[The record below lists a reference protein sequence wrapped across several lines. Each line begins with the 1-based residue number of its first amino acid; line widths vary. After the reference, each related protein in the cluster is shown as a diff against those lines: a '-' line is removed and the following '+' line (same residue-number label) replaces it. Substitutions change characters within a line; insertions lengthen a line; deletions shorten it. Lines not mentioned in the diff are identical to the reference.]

1 MAVSYYQQISEHVGK
16 YFFKSPWG
24 GCILRN
30 CFCNSGELLEF
41 SKINHYEKFTRE
53 ENKLLWLHL
62 KLKVF
67 KLPTQIVYYGVFVCP
82 QCTTMSAVD
91 GLSFTQSPEDIRL
104 KLCYHSLVASMLIG
118 EWRSFWSVSLSPSDE
133 VFNVF
138 PNPEETFTTFVS
150 QSTETALLAGV
161 LDSNKKISILYC
173 VTSRQEVPFCT
184 SCVRRKCHHY
194 RQFLSYTEQAQGQ
207 GEAVSGEVIG
217 EYDPKHDTEEEDFGH
232 EDHYLK
238 PLPKHLHGYMYG
250 YNYTPIL
257 YPFSDSSDQQ
267 QIWIERI
274 KGIVNIPDRLVP
286 VPDSDYKCKHNKAFC
301 NSDEALVPVS
311 RTLCLISDLGE
322 RIFKSEVFA
331 RPSEGPCKCLHRVDG
346 HTYGI
351 WNLGHGRFVD
361 YTLLLGYLQ
370 KWRGSGISMHALFR
384 SITDC
389 MDSCGVSSSLTY
401 SDLHRSICGFFVNLK
416 FDLTRAFSCPRHG
429 TSPTWIVSDGKA
441 LGPLK
446 KRVAHLSEL
455 DVAKEDESVFNQSTH
470 YKDRVY
476 LYLKKERVLLV
487 KLLTGDISM
496 EEFTLTDD
504 IKTENGVMI
513 QNLVKYLK
521 EKFIEEIPLPYLGFL
536 KNISKNSS
544 ARSLV
549 QVNNVEVLEDLS
561 NYCREEFDI
570 RTIENKDKLKRIM
583 SALPAI
589 WPILDDICT
598 LERTKFLP

>member
-1 MAVSYYQQISEHVGK
+1 M
-16 YFFKSPWG
+16 
-24 GCILRN
+24 
-30 CFCNSGELLEF
+30 
-41 SKINHYEKFTRE
+41 
-53 ENKLLWLHL
+53 
-62 KLKVF
+62 
-67 KLPTQIVYYGVFVCP
+67 
-82 QCTTMSAVD
+82 
-91 GLSFTQSPEDIRL
+91 
-104 KLCYHSLVASMLIG
+104 
-118 EWRSFWSVSLSPSDE
+118 
-133 VFNVF
+133 
-138 PNPEETFTTFVS
+138 
-150 QSTETALLAGV
+150 
-161 LDSNKKISILYC
+161 
-173 VTSRQEVPFCT
+173 
-184 SCVRRKCHHY
+184 
-194 RQFLSYTEQAQGQ
+194 
-207 GEAVSGEVIG
+207 
-217 EYDPKHDTEEEDFGH
+217 
-232 EDHYLK
+232 
-238 PLPKHLHGYMYG
+238 
-250 YNYTPIL
+250 
-257 YPFSDSSDQQ
+257 
-267 QIWIERI
+267 
-274 KGIVNIPDRLVP
+274 
-286 VPDSDYKCKHNKAFC
+286 
-301 NSDEALVPVS
+301 
-311 RTLCLISDLGE
+311 
-322 RIFKSEVFA
+322 
-331 RPSEGPCKCLHRVDG
+331 
-346 HTYGI
+346 
-351 WNLGHGRFVD
+351 
-361 YTLLLGYLQ
+361 
-370 KWRGSGISMHALFR
+370 
-384 SITDC
+384 
-389 MDSCGVSSSLTY
+389 
-401 SDLHRSICGFFVNLK
+401 NLK

-561 NYCREEFDI
+561 NYCREEFDM

-598 LERTKFLP
+598 LERTKFLPRLVSRIVLKILKIRYDTFSKAVKRSNTQYYYWTNPYGEHSTQCYPTLPLWRHPSRYKVSDQTDSDLCEKSFGYHSDFVAGFYSVGCACDKNITFGFEVMLLKESPRNLFRFLMTRDVDLNSLKGILVDHACIFEGRLPFKLLLILYETMFWTKCWARIIFFLFFKRTENVL